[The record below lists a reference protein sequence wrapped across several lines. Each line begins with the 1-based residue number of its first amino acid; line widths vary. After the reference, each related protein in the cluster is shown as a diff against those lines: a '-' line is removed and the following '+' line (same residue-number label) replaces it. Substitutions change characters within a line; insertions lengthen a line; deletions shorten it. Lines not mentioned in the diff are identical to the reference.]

1 MQRQAGLARRR
12 GRRGGGE
19 VLLDERADLRGE
31 AGAGLYRTAP
41 PASRRQRRRVKSTST
56 NHLA

>member
-1 MQRQAGLARRR
+1 MQRQPGLARRR
-12 GRRGGGE
+12 RRGRGGE
-19 VLLDERADLRGE
+19 VLLDEGADLGGE

-41 PASRRQRRRVKSTST
+41 PASRRQRRRVNSTST